1 MSGRQKSVARDIAHE
16 LMSQHENFIPKK
28 IVDARGQEI
37 DIGCIRRHLN
47 HNGWYLDEYRT
58 GYYFNSEK
66 LKQRKE
72 RLCDQPELVSMKE
85 KIKKIPP
92 VGEAGRIDRSLYK
105 KDGVINPINEAQKL
119 GYFIHHS
126 VTKYGTEYK
135 VFKEARLL
143 KATYNI
149 TEALRVCGIDGYRK

>member
-1 MSGRQKSVARDIAHE
+1 MGKRIKSIARDVAHE
-16 LMSQHENFIPKK
+16 IMNQHKNFIPKK
-28 IVDARGQEI
+28 TVDARNNEI
-37 DIGCIRRHLN
+37 NLGCIRRHLN
-47 HNGWYLDEYRT
+47 HNGWYLNATRT
-58 GYYFNSEK
+58 GYYFDADK
-66 LKQRKE
+66 LEE
-72 RLCDQPELVSMKE
+72 RNKRLGAQPQIIMMKE
-85 KIKKIPP
+85 KVKKIPP

-126 VTKYGTEYK
+126 VTKYGTEYR

-149 TEALRVCGIDGYRK
+149 AEALRVCGIDGYRR